1 MIILYYCSVS
11 SNSSLNKMSVKNLAV
26 VFAPTVMR
34 SPSVDVNSFKLIP
47 KQQLLMETLIKY
59 VDSIILN

>member
-1 MIILYYCSVS
+1 
-11 SNSSLNKMSVKNLAV
+11 MSEKNLAV

-47 KQQLLMETLIKY
+47 KQQLLMETLIKH
-59 VDSIILN
+59 VDLVAL